1 MNKRA
6 VAGTSLAQARRIAL
20 ALPEVEESPHFKSTS
35 FRVRG
40 KIFAT
45 SPDAGTLHV
54 FVDEEV
60 RSQALALH
68 PGFIEKLPW
77 GAKIV
82 GLRLHLAR
90 SPKEVVEAL
99 LRQAWRGK
107 APKALQ

>member
-1 MNKRA
+1 MTR
-6 VAGTSLAQARRIAL
+6 AGTTLAEARRFAL
-20 ALPEVEESPHFKSTS
+20 GLPEAEESPHFKATS

-45 SPDAGTLHV
+45 SPDPEYLHV
-54 FVDEEV
+54 FVGEEA

-68 PGFIEKLPW
+68 AGFIEKLPW

-82 GLRLHLAR
+82 GLRLHLSRAPR
-90 SPKEVVEAL
+90 DVVEAL
-99 LRQAWRGK
+99 LRQAWRCK